1 MPHKKKSLA
10 LNVSDREL
18 ATILAALRYH
28 QAENLQGTSEIPDQA
43 IREIATDGG
52 CLRPLSSQEIDR
64 LCERINLAGDPVDWE
79 TCPHNWEESSGPTTG
94 SGAEYWFRCRRCG
107 ATKYSSVEQDGSRSE
122 EIHPPS
128 DEDSEEVARGR
139 SPRKS
144 DQPGEKR
151 PLNLARIIYDSY
163 PSSDLLPLDPERDCR
178 SLDDLLERVT
188 TQDIGDTLFKFFV
201 TEIVEGGEGTLEGT
215 IRVLKRAKKD
225 VNAVLQALKCAQRRP
240 GEPGNRT
247 THDRRS
253 DRAHLRIWRCSDC
266 HRCLYRS
273 YKKIAEAGAPYC
285 PGCGREMRLA

>member
-10 LNVSDREL
+10 LDANDRQL

-43 IREIATDGG
+43 IREIATDSGR
-52 CLRPLSSQEIDR
+52 LMPLSSQEIDQ
-64 LCERINLAGDPVDWE
+64 LCERINLTEDPVDWE
-79 TCPHNWEESSGPTTG
+79 ACPHDWEESSGPTTG

-128 DEDSEEVARGR
+128 EEDSDEVAPRR
-139 SPRKS
+139 SSRKS

-163 PSSDLLPLDPERDCR
+163 PSSDLLPIEPQRDCR
-178 SLDDLLERVT
+178 DLQSLLEKIRT
-188 TQDIGDTLFKFFV
+188 SNIGDTLFQFLV
-201 TEIVEGGEGTLEGT
+201 LEVAEGGEGSLDGA
-215 IRVLKRAKKD
+215 IRVIGRARND
-225 VNAVLQALKCAQRRP
+225 VDAVLQAFVRA
-240 GEPGNRT
+240 
-247 THDRRS
+247 RS
-253 DRAHLRIWRCSDC
+253 ARAHLRIWRCPDC
-266 HRCLYRS
+266 KRCLYRS

-285 PGCGREMRLA
+285 PGCGREMQLA

>member
-10 LNVSDREL
+10 LDISDRQL

-28 QAENLQGTSEIPDQA
+28 QAENLQRTSEIPDHA

-52 CLRPLSSQEIDR
+52 RLEPLSSQEIDR
-64 LCERINLAGDPVDWE
+64 LCERINLAGEPMDWE
-79 TCPHNWEESSGPTTG
+79 DCPHDWEESSGPTTG
-94 SGAEYWFRCRRCG
+94 AGAEYWFRCRRCG
-107 ATKYSSVEQDGSRSE
+107 ATKYSCVEQDGSRSE
-122 EIHPPS
+122 EVHPPDKDS
-128 DEDSEEVARGR
+128 DEAAQGR

-144 DQPGEKR
+144 DQSGAER
-151 PLNLARIIYDSY
+151 PRNLARIIYDSY

-201 TEIVEGGEGTLEGT
+201 TEIVEGGEGTLEGA
-215 IRVLKRAKKD
+215 IRVLERARKD
-225 VNAVLQALKCAQRRP
+225 ADAVLQALNLAQQRP
-240 GEPGNRT
+240 GQLGNRMA
-247 THDRRS
+247 HDHRS
-253 DRAHLRIWRCSDC
+253 DHEHLRIWRCSDC
-266 HRCLYRS
+266 KRCLYRS

>member
-1 MPHKKKSLA
+1 MPHGKKSLA
-10 LNVSDREL
+10 LDVSNREL

-28 QAENLQGTSEIPDQA
+28 QAENLQGTDEIPDQA

-52 CLRPLSSQEIDR
+52 YIRPLSSREIDQ

-79 TCPHNWEESSGPTTG
+79 ACPHDWEESSGPTTG

-107 ATKYSSVEQDGSRSE
+107 ATKYSSVEQDGTRSE
-122 EIHPPS
+122 EVHPP
-128 DEDSEEVARGR
+128 DEDSDEVAPGR

-144 DQPGEKR
+144 DQPGEEKT
-151 PLNLARIIYDSY
+151 LNLAQILYDSY

-178 SLDDLLERVT
+178 SLDDLMERVT
-188 TQDIGDTLFKFFV
+188 TQDIGDTLFKFLV
-201 TEIVEGGEGTLEGT
+201 TEIVEGGEGTLEGA
-215 IRVLKRAKKD
+215 IRVLDRARKD
-225 VNAVLQALKCAQRRP
+225 AEAVLQALKRAQRHP
-240 GEPGNRT
+240 GQLGNRMA
-247 THDRRS
+247 HDHRS
-253 DRAHLRIWRCSDC
+253 DHEHLRIWRCSDC